1 LHNHNF
7 EGPAEKLHKLKLK
20 KLKEK
25 SDKGQEEDPDDLLQN
40 QHAKKLEERKKRLKD
55 KQIKKV
61 PSNKSGLKKMNTINK
76 NMPS

>member
-25 SDKGQEEDPDDLLQN
+25 SDRGQEEDPDDLLQN

-55 KQIKKV
+55 KLIKK
-61 PSNKSGLKKMNTINK
+61 NKSGLKKMNTMNK